1 MATFLPLQNGPT
13 APQPHHNFVP
23 NSPDMSYK
31 NNPPQQTSSANASNQ
46 SSIHDR
52 TPTDL
57 GENAWHGYPS
67 GNGSMEPPLGQP
79 VNMAAGA
86 PRHRNTMSMGA
97 LPFDS
102 ARSPPNAK
110 NLANVKQAKLAPSRI
125 LPTSQASIR
134 PANTFP
140 RYVHTSGFKLGVQ
153 VGAKAEIK
161 QGNCK
166 FGAKCALAH
175 VLPNGRRVNRPN
187 VAVAGPLNLGGR
199 VDPQVYHHQDSALAN
214 SLLAQQANGDLTV
227 FGHQY
232 PAPNE
237 SDFATQVKLQPISYD
252 TLPSIDVGHTSHP
265 GSKYGSPPEEG
276 RLALSP
282 VGHLS
287 ALDAPMP
294 ASFDSQG
301 ISYMARHGPVAAS
314 VPSKFGLESPPS
326 SLPRKVALPTNAFRN
341 LHDSTF
347 GVDTR
352 SKTSNLGS
360 SPLGSGDEGYSQR
373 AMHSQRVAKPKMM
386 SSSLPRVRANDEW
399 DEGFIFGG
407 EEDFLPTSLHD
418 LLTPQEKMRR
428 LSRTEQDERAFRES
442 SSGIGTP
449 ADSSSQVGSPSHA
462 SPSRY
467 GALFAKQRREEQAAQ
482 NAVSAFG
489 HVGSPLRNASMPAG
503 KATNLRT
510 NSSQARSGDV
520 SPYFASPPRQ
530 SSMSMISQQ
539 LARTRI
545 SSKGDPA
552 HSESGGGGGSHSLH
566 PGSARNHNQNSS
578 NTRAV
583 SSSSVGTSRID
594 EEQGEGV
601 FPMEEEEENNRK
613 RYSGGP
619 WNEQHPASGSHSGRP
634 SPQLGPIGGG
644 RNRAS
649 EAEKISKEYWT

>member
-1 MATFLPLQNGPT
+1 
-13 APQPHHNFVP
+13 
-23 NSPDMSYK
+23 
-31 NNPPQQTSSANASNQ
+31 
-46 SSIHDR
+46 
-52 TPTDL
+52 
-57 GENAWHGYPS
+57 
-67 GNGSMEPPLGQP
+67 
-79 VNMAAGA
+79 
-86 PRHRNTMSMGA
+86 
-97 LPFDS
+97 
-102 ARSPPNAK
+102 
-110 NLANVKQAKLAPSRI
+110 
-125 LPTSQASIR
+125 
-134 PANTFP
+134 
-140 RYVHTSGFKLGVQ
+140 
-153 VGAKAEIK
+153 
-161 QGNCK
+161 
-166 FGAKCALAH
+166 
-175 VLPNGRRVNRPN
+175 
-187 VAVAGPLNLGGR
+187 
-199 VDPQVYHHQDSALAN
+199 
-214 SLLAQQANGDLTV
+214 
-227 FGHQY
+227 
-232 PAPNE
+232 
-237 SDFATQVKLQPISYD
+237 
-252 TLPSIDVGHTSHP
+252 
-265 GSKYGSPPEEG
+265 
-276 RLALSP
+276 
-282 VGHLS
+282 
-287 ALDAPMP
+287 MP

-326 SLPRKVALPTNAFRN
+326 SLPRKAALPTNAFRN
-341 LHDSTF
+341 LYDSAF
-347 GVDTR
+347 GVESR

-442 SSGIGTP
+442 PSGIGTP

-503 KATNLRT
+503 KGTNLRT
-510 NSSQARSGDV
+510 NSSQPRSGDV

-552 HSESGGGGGSHSLH
+552 HPESGSSSLSLH
-566 PGSARNHNQNSS
+566 PGSARNHNQNTSS
-578 NTRAV
+578 TRAV

-601 FPMEEEEENNRK
+601 FPMEEEEENSRK

-619 WNEQHPASGSHSGRP
+619 WNEQHPASGNHSGRP